1 MTDTTRFKSPE
12 EVREYIRSEWSR
24 TDSSVAERMNNI
36 HEVLYSLQSES
47 SRIDFDEV
55 VAPFIEEWRREN
67 PGVARDLDQIGARI
81 LSVMHGAARRL
92 EFMLI
97 QMSAGVNQWIRNNPE
112 ALQKLVTVLRILA
125 SDGIAAGWR
134 KQHEEEGIAIPFDES
149 VRLAIGLM
157 TFRIPYSGDRG
168 ADEGNLTTMYDYEM
182 RAIHALRDGG
192 LRQLIEGA
200 QSSPLDFRALQEAL
214 SHLLETQKP
223 IPRELVEWS
232 LSVAAGNLTSPS
244 VGPGRSPYTNQVRD
258 ALIAQ
263 TVHTLVDCGLKA
275 TRNEASA
282 PESACDAVSEALNA
296 HGVELS
302 YAGVA
307 KIWQSSRRQNC
318 AFSVH
323 DRTV

>member
-12 EVREYIRSEWSR
+12 EVREYLRSEWSR
-24 TDSSVAERMNNI
+24 PDSSVLERMNNI
-36 HEVLYSLQSES
+36 NQVLHSLQSES
-47 SRIDFDEV
+47 SGIDFDEV
-55 VAPFIEEWRREN
+55 VAPFIEQWRREN
-67 PGVARDLDQIGARI
+67 PGVARDLDQMSAQI
-81 LSVMHGAARRL
+81 LSVMHGAARGL
-92 EFMLI
+92 ELMFM

-112 ALQKLVTVLRILA
+112 ALQKLIAVLRIFP

-134 KQHEEEGIAIPFDES
+134 KQHEEEGVAIPFDES

-157 TFRIPYSGDRG
+157 AFRIPYSGDRG
-168 ADEGNLTTMYDYEM
+168 ADEGNLTAMYDYEM

-192 LRQLIEGA
+192 LRELIEGA
-200 QSSPLDFRALQEAL
+200 QSSPLDFRALQEAV

-223 IPRELVEWS
+223 IPNELVKWS
-232 LSVAAGNLTSPS
+232 LLVAAGNMTSPN

-263 TVHTLVDCGLKA
+263 TVQALVDCGLNA

-307 KIWQSSRRQNC
+307 KIWQSSRRQNR
-318 AFSVH
+318 AL
-323 DRTV
+323 